1 MLIPRSTRRNSLG
14 ISRFPIANPAGY
26 DAARQKVLH
35 DDVVHK
41 IGRADIIAALASLAE
56 NRPRR
61 IVEIINGSTDVDLA
75 DIFFQTVV
83 FKEHC
88 YYH

>member
-1 MLIPRSTRRNSLG
+1 MRDPALYETRQPWYFEIPNREYS
-14 ISRFPIANPAGY
+14 GY
-26 DAARQKVLH
+26 NAARQKVLY

-41 IGRADIIAALASLAE
+41 IGRADIIAALANLAE

-61 IVEIINGSTDVDLA
+61 IVEIMNGNTDVDLG

-83 FKEHC
+83 FKKHC